1 MMREVAF
8 DESGNSGQNLLDPA
22 QPVFT
27 LASVARPEAE
37 VADAVAALLR
47 GGPFGEL
54 KFSSMRGSEHGRA
67 ILGEIFASGLL
78 EPGTARVVPVRKEWM
93 VAGKMVDL
101 LWEPGAANTNYFYAS
116 DLHRKLADILFHQG
130 PKEAGAET
138 WARWQRAFVAAV
150 RHPHNEV
157 RIGELEAAL
166 AAVKEA
172 GAGEPIGI
180 VFEAVPDEAA
190 SLTELIPDGDDELD
204 PALTGLIEQIDHWSG
219 RLGEPF
225 RVVHDNSAAVRRGR
239 DTVLRFSD
247 QEIEPTSFDL
257 GDIHFALP
265 LLAVGVET
273 VDSRHSAPVQLAD
286 VLSGAVMWCLRER
299 VRGLE
304 VPQQWWDWNLGAF
317 IDFAQGPSDFLL
329 GLVDPTEDRTAN

>member
-27 LASVARPEAE
+27 LASVARRETE
-37 VADAVAALLR
+37 VGDAVTALLH

-54 KFSSMRGSEHGRA
+54 KFTSMRRSENGRA
-67 ILGEIFASGLL
+67 ILSEIFASGLL

-116 DLHRKLADILFHQG
+116 GLHRKLADMLFHQG
-130 PKEAGAET
+130 PGEAGAET
-138 WARWQRAFVAAV
+138 WAQWQRAFVAAV
-150 RHPHNEV
+150 RHPHEEV
-157 RIGELEAAL
+157 RVGGFEAAL

-172 GAGEPIGI
+172 SAGKPIGI
-180 VFEAVPDEAA
+180 VFEAVPDETA
-190 SLTELIPDGDDELD
+190 SLAELIPDGDDELD
-204 PALTGLIEQIDHWSG
+204 PALTGLIEQIDHWSR

-225 RVVHDNSAAVRRGR
+225 RVVHDNSAVVQRGR
-239 DTVLRFSD
+239 ETVLRFSD
-247 QEIEPTSFDL
+247 QEIEPSSFDL
-257 GDIHFALP
+257 GEIHFEFP
-265 LLAVGVET
+265 LLAVKVET
-273 VDSRHSAPVQLAD
+273 VDSRHSTPVQLAD
-286 VLSGAVMWCLRER
+286 ILSGAVMWCLRER

-317 IDFAQGPSDFLL
+317 IDFSQGPSDFLL
-329 GLVDPTEDRTAN
+329 GLVDPTEGRTAS